1 MIAGILVV
9 VFVVVPIVEIAVIIQ
24 VGSAIGVV
32 PTIVLLI
39 GISVLGAWLAKHE
52 GFVVLA
58 RTRRQ
63 LEAGRIPSN
72 ELIDGVLVLA
82 GGILLLTPGFI
93 TDIVGLVLLFPV
105 TRAGIRAF
113 VRRRLRL
120 SVFYP
125 RVGWRGRDPGP
136 GPGSPPD
143 DVIDV

>member
-9 VFVVVPIVEIAVIIQ
+9 LFVVVPIMEIAVIIQ
-24 VGSAIGVV
+24 VGSAIGVWQ
-32 PTIVLLI
+32 TIALLI

-58 RTRRQ
+58 RTRQQ
-63 LEAGRIPSN
+63 LEAGRVPSN

-82 GGILLLTPGFI
+82 GGILLLTPGFV
-93 TDIVGLVLLFPV
+93 TDIVGIVLLFPP

-120 SVFYP
+120 NVFYP
-125 RVGWRGRDPGP
+125 RAGWRGRDPG
-136 GPGSPPD
+136 GPPD